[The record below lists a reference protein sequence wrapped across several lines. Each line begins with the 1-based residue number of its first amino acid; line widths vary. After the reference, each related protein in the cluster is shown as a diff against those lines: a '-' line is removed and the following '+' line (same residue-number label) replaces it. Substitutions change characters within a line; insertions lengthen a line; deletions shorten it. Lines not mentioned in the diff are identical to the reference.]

1 MTWSLAAITGG
12 AQTGFTTP
20 GYTPTLDTAPDV
32 NGRQHAITALT
43 GTQAGVRAHT
53 SSDPFTITF
62 YRPKVMKTLQSPNPV
77 TGKFTAIAK
86 NTYGLLL
93 RKGVNFAANNAPQ
106 VLVVRL
112 TFDVPAGAD
121 SYDSANIRAAVS
133 ALVGALS
140 QNSSGLGDTLVTGIM
155 G

>member
-1 MTWSLAAITGG
+1 MTWSLSAVTGG

-43 GTQAGVRAHT
+43 GTQAGVRSHS
-53 SSDPFTITF
+53 SSDPFTVTF
-62 YRPKVMKTLQSPNPV
+62 YRPKSMKTLQSPNPV
-77 TGKFTAIAK
+77 TGKYTAVPK
-86 NTYGLLL
+86 NTFGLVI

-106 VLVVRL
+106 VLVIR
-112 TFDVPAGAD
+112 TTIDVPAGSD
-121 SYDSANIRAAVS
+121 SYDSSNIRAAAS
-133 ALVGALS
+133 LFVGALN
-140 QNSSGLGDTLVTGIM
+140 QNSAGLGDTLITGIM

>member
-1 MTWSLAAITGG
+1 MTWSLSAITGG

-32 NGRQHAITALT
+32 NGRQHAITAIT
-43 GTQAGVRAHT
+43 GTQAGVRSHA
-53 SSDPFTITF
+53 SSDPFTFTF
-62 YRPKVMKTLQSPNPV
+62 YRPKSMKTLQSPNPV
-77 TGKFTAIAK
+77 TGKYTAIPK
-86 NTYGLLL
+86 NTFGLVV

-106 VLVVRL
+106 VMVIRC
-112 TFDVPAGAD
+112 TFDVPAGSDA
-121 SYDSANIRAAVS
+121 YDSSNIRAAVS
-133 ALVGALS
+133 GLVGALN